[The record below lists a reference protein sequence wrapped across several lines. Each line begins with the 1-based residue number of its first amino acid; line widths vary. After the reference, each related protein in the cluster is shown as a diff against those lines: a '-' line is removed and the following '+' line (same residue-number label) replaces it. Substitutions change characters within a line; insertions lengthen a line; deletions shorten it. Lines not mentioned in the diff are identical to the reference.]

1 MGKPDWTPTQ
11 QDKLA
16 DWAVDKQGLKG
27 MIIKDLGT
35 IIALVWWELW
45 KHRNGIIFDGARPCL
60 ECLLGRVRQEGQPW
74 ALAGLMKGNVTP
86 FFSRVERWE
95 TSEE

>member
-1 MGKPDWTPTQ
+1 M
-11 QDKLA
+11 
-16 DWAVDKQGLKG
+16 DKQGLEG
-27 MIIKDLGT
+27 MSTKDLCT
-35 IIALVWWELW
+35 IIVLVWWELW

-60 ECLLGRVRQEGQPW
+60 EYLLGRVRQEGQLW
-74 ALAGLMKGNVTP
+74 ASAGLMKGNVTP